1 VRIVGSPRKIGTHLI
16 ADEHSVNGLRFAK
29 YMIGNHPPRRTVYG
43 RDSSARPFP
52 DDRERMARA
61 RQVAEAL
68 FAPKPPVTEKPS
80 IDQSARLQRVLEGSP
95 PPRREAIETPV
106 EPEPQ
111 TTREIPRSQFARIR
125 ALVR

>member
-1 VRIVGSPRKIGTHLI
+1 MVGLPRTRLI

-52 DDRERMARA
+52 DDRERMARQA
-61 RQVAEAL
+61 AEAL

-95 PPRREAIETPV
+95 PPRREAIETPI